1 MEGAY
6 WVLSAEQEHLQLIK
20 RLITAIATRNR
31 EDFAACLAPNVVLHV
46 PGSTLISGTF
56 RGFDEVMEA
65 LARVSEMS
73 GESLR
78 IRLHD
83 VLANDQH
90 GIVMYDVSAQRDG
103 KDIGYS
109 HIDIYH
115 FTDGRISEISGFPS
129 DGQAF
134 NRLYG

>member
-1 MEGAY
+1 M
-6 WVLSAEQEHLQLIK
+6 LSAEEEHLQLIK
-20 RLITAIATRNR
+20 RLITAIATRDR
-31 EDFAACLAPNVVLHV
+31 VDFAACLAPNVVLHV
-46 PGSTLISGTF
+46 PGTTLISGTF

-65 LARVSEMS
+65 LARVAAMS

-83 VLANDQH
+83 ALANDQH
-90 GIVMYDVSAQRDG
+90 GIVMYEVSAQRG
-103 KDIGYS
+103 GRDIGYS

-115 FTDGRISEISGFPS
+115 FADGRISEISGFPS
-129 DGQAF
+129 DIDGF